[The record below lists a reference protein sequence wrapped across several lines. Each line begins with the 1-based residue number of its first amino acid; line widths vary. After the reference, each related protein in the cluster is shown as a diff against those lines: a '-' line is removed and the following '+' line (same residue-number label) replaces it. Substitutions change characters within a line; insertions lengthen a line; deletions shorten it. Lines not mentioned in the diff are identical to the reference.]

1 MSLTLIVTLI
11 VAVVVVVVWVL
22 GRFIDG
28 TAE

>member
-28 TAE
+28 TTE

>member
-11 VAVVVVVVWVL
+11 VAVVVAVVWVL

>member
-11 VAVVVVVVWVL
+11 VAVVVAVVWVL

-28 TAE
+28 TTE